1 MADTEPETHNYK
13 FNIKMHCGGC
23 SGAIERTLKKI
34 DGIKSYNVSL
44 ETQSAEM
51 TAEPGVGYETV
62 LEKLKKTGKEITG
75 GWRDGEEA
83 SV

>member
-1 MADTEPETHNYK
+1 
-13 FNIKMHCGGC
+13 
-23 SGAIERTLKKI
+23 
-34 DGIKSYNVSL
+34 
-44 ETQSAEM
+44 M